1 MSSFPS
7 AFSNSANSY
16 NSKGGHR
23 QELDIFHGLS
33 TREKSESSYQPP
45 GYQAETA
52 IDIESSYTQDNKN
65 KLDFY
70 EPQRQPFNND
80 IGTDSFNNNNNNINN
95 NSNININNSAPVGTS
110 AQLYGSLSPVPEVQ
124 SAADGPEPSVIVGIA
139 TRGFSSIKDNI
150 IILGE
155 RAREHASSTNQGTP
169 QDLSMSRTRLVVF
182 GVTFAIG
189 ILSLL
194 MSFVFF
200 PMLIFSPSTFA
211 LLFTS
216 GSFFTMFS
224 FSTFRGH
231 YSFIM
236 ELLSRERIMFSLAYF
251 VSLVMTLWATLG
263 VQSYLLT
270 LLFSLVQLISL
281 AYFILSFFPGGTS
294 TLNMLGSSCWSFFT
308 KHVLRRTEVQ
318 ENTSMPV

>member
-150 IILGE
+150 IILGYPS
-155 RAREHASSTNQGTP
+155 RFVHVTYSTGRIWGDFRYWNIVSSY
-169 QDLSMSRTRLVVF
+169 VF
-182 GVTFAIG
+182 CVFSNVNIFSINFRSAIHEWKF
-189 ILSLL
+189 LHN
-194 MSFVFF
+194 VFF
-200 PMLIFSPSTFA
+200 FNI
-211 LLFTS
+211 
-216 GSFFTMFS
+216 
-224 FSTFRGH
+224 
-231 YSFIM
+231 
-236 ELLSRERIMFSLAYF
+236 
-251 VSLVMTLWATLG
+251 
-263 VQSYLLT
+263 
-270 LLFSLVQLISL
+270 
-281 AYFILSFFPGGTS
+281 
-294 TLNMLGSSCWSFFT
+294 
-308 KHVLRRTEVQ
+308 
-318 ENTSMPV
+318 